1 MQQNNM
7 GGFSGDMD
15 RNEVEIDLNKFMELL
30 QEKSALK
37 DRIRELEDI
46 KNDNPYQ
53 KLIFIA
59 QAIDSWRIIP
69 RAFLSVYMYLLY
81 YTTFW
86 FMDLADPTM
95 QQSGLISVV
104 VGAGAAWFG
113 LYTNS
118 SKSKGDFSK
127 GGQ

>member
-30 QEKSALK
+30 QEKSKLK

-53 KLIFIA
+53 KLIFVA

-69 RAFLSVYMYLLY
+69 DKRRHKFRIYWTIIYIGFVSNFIWCTSRPDRRLYFRHSVL
-81 YTTFW
+81 
-86 FMDLADPTM
+86 
-95 QQSGLISVV
+95 
-104 VGAGAAWFG
+104 
-113 LYTNS
+113 
-118 SKSKGDFSK
+118 
-127 GGQ
+127 

>member
-46 KNDNPYQ
+46 KN
-53 KLIFIA
+53 LILVIEEG
-59 QAIDSWRIIP
+59 
-69 RAFLSVYMYLLY
+69 YME
-81 YTTFW
+81 W
-86 FMDLADPTM
+86 
-95 QQSGLISVV
+95 
-104 VGAGAAWFG
+104 
-113 LYTNS
+113 
-118 SKSKGDFSK
+118 KS
-127 GGQ
+127 